1 MENNETKSPR
11 KLFRS
16 NKDKMIAGIC
26 GGIAEYFN
34 ADTTIVRL
42 VFVLITF
49 MTGIFPIALTYFIAW
64 AIIPQKEVDS
74 GTEV

>member
-1 MENNETKSPR
+1 MENNETKDPR

-16 NKDKMIAGIC
+16 DKDKMIAGIC

-34 ADTTIVRL
+34 ADATIVRL

-64 AIIPQKEVDS
+64 AIIPQKEAGS
-74 GTEV
+74 GTGV